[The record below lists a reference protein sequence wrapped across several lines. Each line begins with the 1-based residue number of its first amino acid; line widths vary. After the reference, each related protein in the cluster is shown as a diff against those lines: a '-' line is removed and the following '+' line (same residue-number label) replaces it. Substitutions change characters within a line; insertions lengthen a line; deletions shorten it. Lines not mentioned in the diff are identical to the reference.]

1 MSRELL
7 LALDVGTTGARALLV
22 RADGHVLARA
32 YHPLSARFPAPGHIE
47 QDPGEMWTRSLELLR
62 EALASG
68 GAEAR
73 DVAAIGVVTQRAAA
87 VAWDADSGE
96 PLAPVIGWQDRRAA
110 PRVAELQRLGI
121 PISTLPT
128 ATKFEWQLRNQG
140 AVATAAAAGRLR
152 LGHPDAW
159 LTDRLT
165 GGAAHV
171 TDPGQASCSG
181 LYDLGSGGWNA
192 LACDVFGIDPRVLP
206 ELRATSEVVG
216 ETPAALLGAPVPVA
230 ARAGDQQAA
239 SFAQG
244 VYAQGDAKLTLGTAA
259 MLDVHVGER
268 REGADPPSGQLARG
282 VFPLVLWRLGE
293 RPEAFCLEGS
303 VITAGA
309 VVDWLVALGIL
320 PEAAALDAVARRV
333 ATAEG
338 VAFVPALQGLG
349 TPFIEPEV
357 RGLLGGVTR
366 GTGTAH
372 IARAAIEGIAHR
384 CVDVCEALG
393 LDARALRVDGGLAR
407 SDLLLQTLADLGG
420 RPVRRAAETETTALG
435 AARLAGLAVGVFA
448 SPADCLGLSP
458 PPACFEPAADAARR
472 DDARTR
478 WRAVLERARLGRDDD
493 G

>member
-7 LALDVGTTGARALLV
+7 LALDVGTTGARVLLV
-22 RADGHVLARA
+22 RSDGRVLARA
-32 YHPLSARFPAPGHIE
+32 YRPLTARFPAPECFE
-47 QDPGEMWTRSLELLR
+47 QDPGEMWTHSLELMR

-68 GAEAR
+68 GARAR

-110 PRVAELQRLGI
+110 PRVAELRRIGI

-128 ATKFEWQLRNQG
+128 ATKFEWLLRNES
-140 AVATAAAAGRLR
+140 AVATAAAQGRLR

-171 TDPGQASCSG
+171 TDPGQASCTG
-181 LYDLGSGGWNA
+181 LYDLGAGEWSAG
-192 LACDVFGIDPRVLP
+192 ACQLFGIEPRVLP
-206 ELRATSEVVG
+206 ELRPTSEVVG
-216 ETPAALLGAPVPVA
+216 ETPPGLLGAPVPVA

-239 SFAQG
+239 TFAQD
-244 VYAQGDAKLTLGTAA
+244 VHERGDAKLTLGTSA

-268 REGADPPSGQLARG
+268 VEGAGVPRG
-282 VFPLVLWRLGE
+282 RLERGEYPLVLWRLDAG
-293 RPEAFCLEGS
+293 PEAFCLEGS

-309 VVDWLVALGIL
+309 VVDWLVDLGLL
-320 PEAAALDAVARRV
+320 PEAAALDAVAGRV

-338 VAFVPALQGLG
+338 VSFVPALQGLG
-349 TPFIEPEV
+349 TPFVEAGV
-357 RGLLGGVTR
+357 RALLGGLTR
-366 GTGTAH
+366 GTGRAH

-393 LDARALRVDGGLAR
+393 LDARPLRVDGGLAR
-407 SDLLLQTLADLGG
+407 SDLLMQTLANLGE
-420 RPVRRAAETETTALG
+420 RPLLRAAETETTALG
-435 AARLAGLAVGVFA
+435 AAWLAGLATGVFA
-448 SPADCLGLSP
+448 RPADCRGLAL
-458 PPACFEPAADAARR
+458 PPAHFEPSGDAGRR
-472 DDARTR
+472 DEARER
-478 WRAVLERARLGRDDD
+478 WRAALERARLGRDD
-493 G
+493 GG

>member
-22 RADGHVLARA
+22 SADGRVLARA
-32 YHPLSARFPAPGHIE
+32 YHPLTARFPAPGRFE
-47 QDPGEMWTRSLELLR
+47 QDPGEMWTRSLELMR

-68 GAEAR
+68 GVQAR

-87 VAWDADSGE
+87 VAWDADSGK

-128 ATKFEWQLRNQG
+128 ATKFEWQLRNES
-140 AVATAAAAGRLR
+140 AVATAAAEGRLR

-171 TDPGQASCSG
+171 TDPGQASCTG
-181 LYDLGSGGWNA
+181 LYDLGGGEWSA
-192 LACDVFGIDPRVLP
+192 VACQLFGIEPRALP
-206 ELRATSEVVG
+206 ELRPTSQVVG
-216 ETPAALLGAPVPVA
+216 ETPPGLLGAPIPVA

-244 VYAQGDAKLTLGTAA
+244 VHERGDAKLTLGTAA

-268 REGADPPSGQLARG
+268 AEGAAVPRG
-282 VFPLVLWRLGE
+282 RLERGEFPLVLWRLGAG
-293 RPEAFCLEGS
+293 PEAFCLEGS

-309 VVDWLVALGIL
+309 VVDWLVDLGLL
-320 PEAAALDAVARRV
+320 PEAAALDTIAGRV

-338 VAFVPALQGLG
+338 VTFVPALQGLG
-349 TPFIEPEV
+349 TPFVEPEV
-357 RGLLGGVTR
+357 RGLLGGLTR
-366 GTGTAH
+366 GTGRAH
-372 IARAAIEGIAHR
+372 IARAAVEGIAHR
-384 CVDVCEALG
+384 CVDICDALG
-393 LDARALRVDGGLAR
+393 LDARPLRVDGGLAR
-407 SDLLLQTLADLGG
+407 SDLLMQTLANLGD
-420 RPVRRAAETETTALG
+420 RPLRRAAETETTALG
-435 AARLAGLAVGVFA
+435 AAWLAGLAVGVFA
-448 SPADCLGLSP
+448 RPADCRGLAP
-458 PPACFEPAADAARR
+458 PPAHFEPSGDAGRR
-472 DDARTR
+472 DEARAR
-478 WRAVLERARLGRDDD
+478 WRAALERARLGRDD
-493 G
+493 GG